1 MGLSV
6 EAISG
11 NRLILPMVKHQSSVM
26 LQMFNLNPRL
36 SSVFATQQRWL
47 LAHAAV
53 ALCFRESPED
63 TPFMVP
69 ARFLEE
75 VATHKIASRNTAD
88 AFIKEMLRYGYATAM
103 EEDPRDRRSRPI
115 AVAKEGL
122 MLLRGW
128 AMAHLVTLDGL
139 DGRNRLAA
147 FHVDETA
154 FARLQT
160 EIAHGLLNSAAIR
173 EPQDTFSLFTWLN
186 NGGVIMDWLITSL
199 GDIAPDGRSYRTSI
213 MSITEIAER
222 INLSRTHFARK
233 LREAEVMGS
242 LGWSGKRGESAMWLS
257 SGFVAEMI
265 GAQALKLS
273 LIDAACERSFLF

>member
-63 TPFMVP
+63 MPSMVV
-69 ARFLEE
+69 ARFLQE
-75 VATHKIASRNTAD
+75 VAFHEIASRNTAD
-88 AFIKEMLRYGYATAM
+88 AFVKEMLRYGYAIAM
-103 EEDPRDRRSRPI
+103 EDPRDRRSRPV

-147 FHVDETA
+147 FHADETA

-160 EIAHGLLNSAAIR
+160 EIAHGLLTSAAIR

-199 GDIAPDGRSYRTSI
+199 GEVAPDGRSYLTSI

-273 LIDAACERSFLF
+273 IIDAACERSFLY